1 MRALRTVI
9 TSLIL
14 MAVAVN
20 ASAQWDDEYKMEI
33 GGGVGMMSYQGDFN
47 GNIAKEMQPS
57 LSLLARRVLNPYM
70 GFKANIIY
78 GTLKGSSRN
87 VETSFP
93 DLRETN
99 YSFSN
104 KVVDACLTYEYNFWP
119 YGTGKDYRGA
129 RRLTPFIF
137 IGIGATYADVNGG
150 SVVAANLPVG
160 GGVKYK
166 VATRLNIGLEWAMH
180 FCHSDKLDG
189 VEDPY
194 HIKSSGIFKNSDGYA
209 ALQLTLTYSFLPKC
223 KTCNKDND
231 D

>member
-1 MRALRTVI
+1 
-9 TSLIL
+9 
-14 MAVAVN
+14 MA
-20 ASAQWDDEYKMEI
+20 ASAQDEPEYKMEI
-33 GGGVGMMSYQGDFN
+33 GAGVGLVSYVGDYN
-47 GNIAKEMQPS
+47 SNPLKGMQPW
-57 LSLLARRVLNPYM
+57 LALVAKYRLDPRLAIA
-70 GFKANIIY
+70 FDL
-78 GTLKGSSRN
+78 GTGKLKGKAGTITNGYEFSHN
-87 VETSFP
+87 VTEA
-93 DLRETN
+93 DVRL
-99 YSFSN
+99 
-104 KVVDACLTYEYNFWP
+104 EYNFWP